1 MAGGRVVASGSRP
14 VDARLRTSDF
24 GLSTVNYH
32 ARPDGLLHTAYGT
45 PTYVVPKM
53 RQGDFSCPTWLT
65 TDARKLI
72 KMLFDLN
79 PDTCITF
86 AGLHKMQWF
95 RKMAYV
101 Q

>member
-1 MAGGRVVASGSRP
+1 LLAGALLFQDENLVCI
-14 VDARLRTSDF
+14 
-24 GLSTVNYH
+24 YH
-32 ARPDGLLHTAYGT
+32 
-45 PTYVVPKM
+45 KM